1 MVATVRR
8 GASMRSVAAQFR
20 VSLRT
25 VQRWV
30 ERAAARRLDRVDW
43 SDHPAGPRQVPSRTP
58 TELEDLVLSIR
69 RQLQQHSDLGEF
81 GALAVREELLG
92 RLPDP
97 QQVPAVR
104 TINRI
109 LARRGAFDASQ
120 RVRRKAPSKGWYLP
134 EVVAARAELDQFD
147 VVTGLRIK
155 NGPELEVLTVVSLHG
170 GLVDAWPQE
179 AVSARSVRAAI
190 EEHWRSCGLPG
201 YVQFDNDTR
210 FQGPHQHADVISS
223 VMRLCL
229 SLGVVV
235 VFAPVRESGF
245 QAGIESFNGLW
256 QAKVWTRFE
265 HESMAEL
272 QMQSRRYVAASRAR
286 RSVRL
291 EAAPDRATFPAAWQL
306 DLQAHPH
313 GQIIFVRRSS
323 ESGSV
328 ELLGHSFSVDPQ
340 WPRRLVRAEVDLN
353 AGCIRF
359 YRLRR
364 REPSEQPLVAQ
375 VPYELPYRRFRE

>member
-1 MVATVRR
+1 MVAAVRR
-8 GASMRSVAAQFR
+8 GASMRSVAERFR

-30 ERAAARRLDRVDW
+30 ERAAARRLERVDW
-43 SDHPAGPRQVPSRTP
+43 SDQPDGPREVPSRIP
-58 TELEDLVLSIR
+58 SDVEDLVLSIR
-69 RQLQQHSDLGEF
+69 RELQHSDLGEF
-81 GALAVREELLG
+81 GAAAIRDELRK
-92 RLPDP
+92 RLPNP
-97 QQVPAVR
+97 EQVPAVR

-109 LARRGAFDASQ
+109 LARRGAFDAKQ
-120 RVRRKAPSKGWYLP
+120 RVRRKAPPKGWYLP

-155 NGPELEVLTVVSLHG
+155 DGPEVEVLTVVSLHG
-170 GLVDAWPQE
+170 GLVEAWPQQ
-179 AVSARSVRAAI
+179 AVSAESVRKAI
-190 EEHWRSCGLPG
+190 EEHWRRWGLPG

-229 SLGVVV
+229 SLGVVL

-256 QAKVWTRFE
+256 QTKVWLRFE
-265 HESMAEL
+265 HESMAGL
-272 QMQSRRYVAASRAR
+272 QEQSRRYVLASRAR
-286 RSVRL
+286 RAVRL
-291 EAAPDRATFPAAWQL
+291 EAAPAREAFPAAWRL
-306 DLQAHPH
+306 NLQAHPQ
-313 GQIIFVRRSS
+313 GQVIFVRRTS

-328 ELLGHSFSVDPQ
+328 EVLGHSYVVDEQ
-340 WPRRLVRAEVDLN
+340 WPRRLVRADVDLS

-364 REPSEQPLVAQ
+364 HEPKEQPLVAE
-375 VPYELPYRRFRE
+375 VPYKLPQRPFRE